1 MVNALYK
8 GSSLSDSE
16 FTILYKTNME
26 ESLFR
31 FPYPFVAMFTSHDFS
46 AVSIVSFVE
55 RNKKESKRIVS
66 DEADIHTMPRSIP
79 TDIK

>member
-1 MVNALYK
+1 
-8 GSSLSDSE
+8 
-16 FTILYKTNME
+16 
-26 ESLFR
+26 
-31 FPYPFVAMFTSHDFS
+31 MFTSHDFS